1 MKREEKSALKFL
13 RNRFGKEPTYEP
25 LGKDTTPD
33 FSIGGTAFE
42 VRRLN
47 QRFFRA
53 DGSNEGLEQIDI
65 RLSVAVRRELGKI
78 EFLDEAGSFWWGLKF
93 RRPLAGRVRDIAR
106 QLAREALRHYAEGSR
121 ERREITV
128 GSVTLDL
135 MPADEPKGRAF
146 VAGFRVDRD
155 SGGFLGEIYP
165 ASILAAL
172 QEKIAQTAKVAG
184 LFNHWALILVDFIFG
199 DMVDMV
205 TQNDIGRMNFDL
217 EHFDSVAVIGPDGT
231 LTLEWPENS
240 LRACES

>member
-1 MKREEKSALKFL
+1 MKREEESALKFL

-93 RRPLAGRVRDIAR
+93 RRPLSGQARDIAR
-106 QLAREALRHYAEGSR
+106 QLAQAARQHYAEGSG
-121 ERREITV
+121 ERREISV
-128 GSVTLDL
+128 GNATLDL
-135 MPADEPKGRAF
+135 MPADEPKGSAF
-146 VAGFRVDRD
+146 VSAFRLDRD

-165 ASILAAL
+165 RSILAAL
-172 QEKIAQTAKVAG
+172 EEKIAKTATVAR
-184 LFNHWALILVDFIFG
+184 FFDHWVLILVDFILA
-199 DMVDMV
+199 DMVEPG
-205 TQNDIGRMNFDL
+205 DIGRMDFSL
-217 EHFDSVAVIGPDGT
+217 EHFTSVVVIGADGSS
-231 LTLEWPENS
+231 TLEWPENS